1 MNPKGNGMSKKL
13 FVLLL
18 VAMFLT
24 TTAILVLTLTG
35 HQDIVIAAGAW
46 LTRSI
51 SNGAQFLGVFG
62 ILILIVLL
70 T

>member
-35 HQDIVIAAGAW
+35 HPDIVIAAGAW

-51 SNGAQFLGVFG
+51 SNVAQFLGVFG
-62 ILILIVLL
+62 ILTVIVLL